1 MRPRNTT
8 AAVLAYAAVAASAA
22 ALTACA
28 PEAQLSP
35 LERAKGVNQSKH
47 VAQLFADQPEVVD
60 DVLGIK
66 TTKLFFPTSET
77 LILSDATVEAQLR
90 AASIAVATNAPMMVY
105 DPGRHAEYVSMIADM
120 RTVTVLTVG
129 DVSIAP
135 SSGAVRVRR
144 DPGGLRA
151 LGEMTA
157 LRFQERAVEDPADAV
172 REVAAQDQQEP
183 TWLRAVW
190 ADPVVLPGARP
201 DPFPIQ
207 SRRDANMAPR
217 VVATWESSIPS
228 VANARSYGATVTVVP
243 LADPRQSE
251 ETLYATAGLSDL
263 PLVALGS
270 QFGSSEELQQRIREA
285 EDAYQRA

>member
-1 MRPRNTT
+1 MRRAIVAAVAVAVT
-8 AAVLAYAAVAASAA
+8 AVLAG
-22 ALTACA
+22 CA

-35 LERAKGVNQSKH
+35 LERAKSVNQSKH
-47 VAQLFADQPEVVD
+47 VAQLFADRPQVVD

-66 TTKLFFPTSET
+66 TTRLFFPTSET
-77 LILSDATVEAQLR
+77 LVLSDATVEAQLR

-105 DPGRHAEYVSMIADM
+105 DPGRHAEYARMIADM
-120 RTVTVLTVG
+120 HTVTVLTVG

-151 LGEMTA
+151 LEEMTA
-157 LRFQERAVEDPADAV
+157 LRFVERTVDEPVDAV
-172 REVAAQDQQEP
+172 REVASLYQREP
-183 TWLRAVW
+183 TWIRAAW
-190 ADPVVLPGARP
+190 ADPVVLPAAKP
-201 DPFPIQ
+201 EPLPIQ

-228 VANARSYGATVTVVP
+228 VANARSYGATVSVVP
-243 LADPRQSE
+243 LPDPRKSE
-251 ETLYATAGLSDL
+251 ETLFAMAGLSDL

-270 QFGSSEELQQRIREA
+270 QFGTSEVLAHRIRQAEA
-285 EDAYQRA
+285 AY

>member
-1 MRPRNTT
+1 MRRAIVAAVAVAVT
-8 AAVLAYAAVAASAA
+8 AVLAG
-22 ALTACA
+22 CA

-35 LERAKGVNQSKH
+35 LERAKSVNQSKH
-47 VAQLFADQPEVVD
+47 VAQLFADRPEVVD

-66 TTKLFFPTSET
+66 TTRLFFPASET
-77 LILSDATVEAQLR
+77 LVLSDATVEAQLR

-105 DPGRHAEYVSMIADM
+105 DPGRHAEYARMIADM
-120 RTVTVLTVG
+120 HTVTVLTVG

-151 LGEMTA
+151 LEEMTA
-157 LRFQERAVEDPADAV
+157 LRFVERTVDEPVDAV
-172 REVAAQDQQEP
+172 REVASLDQREP
-183 TWLRAVW
+183 TWIRAAW
-190 ADPVVLPGARP
+190 ADPVVLPAAKP
-201 DPFPIQ
+201 EPLPIQ

-228 VANARSYGATVTVVP
+228 VANARSYGATVSVVP
-243 LADPRQSE
+243 LPDPRKSE
-251 ETLYATAGLSDL
+251 ETLFAMAGLSDL

-270 QFGSSEELQQRIREA
+270 QFGTSEVLAHRIRQAEA
-285 EDAYQRA
+285 AY

>member
-1 MRPRNTT
+1 M
-8 AAVLAYAAVAASAA
+8 LAG
-22 ALTACA
+22 CA

-35 LERAKGVNQSKH
+35 LERAKSVNQSKH
-47 VAQLFADQPEVVD
+47 VAQLFADRPEVVD

-66 TTKLFFPTSET
+66 TTRLFFPTSET
-77 LILSDATVEAQLR
+77 LVLSDATVEAQLR

-105 DPGRHAEYVSMIADM
+105 DPGRHAEYARMIADM
-120 RTVTVLTVG
+120 HTVTVLTVG

-151 LGEMTA
+151 LEEMTA
-157 LRFQERAVEDPADAV
+157 LRFVERTVDEPGDAV
-172 REVAAQDQQEP
+172 REVASLYQREP
-183 TWLRAVW
+183 TWIRAAW
-190 ADPVVLPGARP
+190 ADPVVLPAAKP
-201 DPFPIQ
+201 EPLPIQ

-228 VANARSYGATVTVVP
+228 VANARSYGATVSVVP
-243 LADPRQSE
+243 LPDPRKSE
-251 ETLYATAGLSDL
+251 ETLFAMAGLSDL

-270 QFGSSEELQQRIREA
+270 QFGTSEVLAHRIRQAEA
-285 EDAYQRA
+285 AY

>member
-1 MRPRNTT
+1 MRRAIVAAVAVAVT
-8 AAVLAYAAVAASAA
+8 AVLAG
-22 ALTACA
+22 CA

-35 LERAKGVNQSKH
+35 LERAKSVNQSKH
-47 VAQLFADQPEVVD
+47 VAQLFADRPQVVD

-66 TTKLFFPTSET
+66 TTRLFFPTSET
-77 LILSDATVEAQLR
+77 LVLSDATVEAQLR

-105 DPGRHAEYVSMIADM
+105 DPGRHAEYARMIADM
-120 RTVTVLTVG
+120 HTVTVLTVG

-151 LGEMTA
+151 LEEMTA
-157 LRFQERAVEDPADAV
+157 LRFVERTVDEPVDAV
-172 REVAAQDQQEP
+172 REVASLYQREP
-183 TWLRAVW
+183 TWIRAAW
-190 ADPVVLPGARP
+190 ADPVVLPAAKP
-201 DPFPIQ
+201 EPLPIQ

-228 VANARSYGATVTVVP
+228 VANARSYGATVSVVP
-243 LADPRQSE
+243 LPDPRKSE
-251 ETLYATAGLSDL
+251 ETLFAMAGLSDL

-270 QFGSSEELQQRIREA
+270 QFGTSEVLAHRIRQAEA
-285 EDAYQRA
+285 GY

>member
-1 MRPRNTT
+1 M
-8 AAVLAYAAVAASAA
+8 LAG
-22 ALTACA
+22 CA

-35 LERAKGVNQSKH
+35 LERAKSVNQSKH
-47 VAQLFADQPEVVD
+47 VAQLFADGPEVVD

-66 TTKLFFPTSET
+66 TTRLFFPTSET
-77 LILSDATVEAQLR
+77 LVLSDATVEAQLR

-105 DPGRHAEYVSMIADM
+105 DPGRHAEYARMIADM
-120 RTVTVLTVG
+120 HTVTVLTVG

-151 LGEMTA
+151 LEEMTA
-157 LRFQERAVEDPADAV
+157 LRFVERTVDEPVDAV
-172 REVAAQDQQEP
+172 REVASLQQREP
-183 TWLRAVW
+183 TWIRATW
-190 ADPVVLPGARP
+190 ADPVVLPAAKP
-201 DPFPIQ
+201 EPLPIQ

-228 VANARSYGATVTVVP
+228 VANARSYGATVSVVP
-243 LADPRQSE
+243 LPDPRKSE
-251 ETLYATAGLSDL
+251 ETLFAVAGLSDL

-270 QFGSSEELQQRIREA
+270 QFGTSEALAQRIRQAEA
-285 EDAYQRA
+285 AY

>member
-1 MRPRNTT
+1 MGRARTT
-8 AAVLAYAAVAASAA
+8 AAIAACAA

-47 VAQLFADQPEVVD
+47 VAQQFADQPEVVD

-66 TTKLFFPTSET
+66 TTRLFFPTSET

-105 DPGRHAEYVSMIADM
+105 DPSRHAEYVQMIASM

-129 DVSIAP
+129 DVSVAP

-157 LRFQERAVEDPADAV
+157 LRFTDCLLYTSDAAD
-172 REVAAQDQQEP
+172 E
-183 TWLRAVW
+183 
-190 ADPVVLPGARP
+190 
-201 DPFPIQ
+201 
-207 SRRDANMAPR
+207 
-217 VVATWESSIPS
+217 
-228 VANARSYGATVTVVP
+228 
-243 LADPRQSE
+243 
-251 ETLYATAGLSDL
+251 
-263 PLVALGS
+263 
-270 QFGSSEELQQRIREA
+270 
-285 EDAYQRA
+285 